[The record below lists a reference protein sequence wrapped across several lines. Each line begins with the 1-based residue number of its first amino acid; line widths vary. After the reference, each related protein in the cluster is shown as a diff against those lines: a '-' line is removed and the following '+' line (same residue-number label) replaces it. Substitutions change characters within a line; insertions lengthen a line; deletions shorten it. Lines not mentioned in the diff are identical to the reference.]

1 MKIDAR
7 VKNIGYLVKA
17 NSFCLDVET
26 NDCLLGIYLIKKNKK
41 IKVIASTTKKEV
53 LEIALKNIKR
63 EHLEDKI
70 KIISGNGLDTK
81 EKIDT
86 IIISNMGGRNII
98 GLLKNNEILKKI
110 DTLIISPNNY
120 QVDLKKFLCKKG
132 FYIENEEFVRNKG
145 YIFQII
151 IFQKGKRKY
160 SKKDYFFGPVF
171 LQKKGPLFREYYE
184 REMKSR
190 EILISLLP
198 KNFRL
203 KKFQTKK
210 EIELIKSEIED

>member
-7 VKNIGYLVKA
+7 VKHIGDLVKA

-26 NDCLLGIYLIKKNKK
+26 NDCLLGIYLIKKNKR
-41 IKVIASTTKKEV
+41 IKVIASTTKEEV
-53 LEIALKNIKR
+53 LENALKNIKR